1 MVAFKKKIS
10 RLYRKRVVGVY
21 FKRGC
26 FGGPV
31 TEGFYC
37 GYMPLFVAARCQKK
51 KNKNCTKIIQYVK
64 SSQKKVLND

>member
-1 MVAFKKKIS
+1 MAV
-10 RLYRKRVVGVY
+10 YRKRGVGVY

-26 FGGPV
+26 FRGLV
-31 TEGFYC
+31 TGVFYC

-64 SSQKKVLND
+64 TSQKKVLND